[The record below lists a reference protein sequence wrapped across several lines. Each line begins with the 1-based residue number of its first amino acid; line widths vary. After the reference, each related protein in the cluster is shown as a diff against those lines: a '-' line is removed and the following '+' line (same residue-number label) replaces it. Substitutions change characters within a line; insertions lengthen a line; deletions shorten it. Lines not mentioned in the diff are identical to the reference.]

1 MNRLSSPRLALLASF
16 LVAATAFAVGCS
28 DNSQLEARFAPS
40 ETAASPGLVKLVERS
55 HSGTHVVVDAILFG
69 PEPGLDL
76 MAFQFG
82 IKISNTS
89 VASFVPQSTYTQ
101 TALVAGA
108 GQAVSVDVDGDTD
121 PSLVQVRVEKDGG
134 GAGNGVAGASAI
146 VIELAF
152 EVHGS
157 GSTTLTLSGIGGN
170 PPKAVDSHIAPI
182 AAVTFDEASASVMG
196 VTVGG
201 GGY

>member
-1 MNRLSSPRLALLASF
+1 MNRCSSPRLALLASI
-16 LVAATAFAVGCS
+16 LVVAMAFAVGCS
-28 DNSQLEARFAPS
+28 DDAQLEARFSPS
-40 ETAASPGLVKLVERS
+40 ATAAAPGLVKLVERS

-69 PEPGLDL
+69 PKPDLDL

-82 IKISNTS
+82 VKISNTD
-89 VASFVPQSTYTQ
+89 VVSFVPQSSYTQ

-108 GQAVSVDVDGDTD
+108 GQAIAVEVDGASD

-134 GAGNGVAGASAI
+134 GAGNGVAGTSAI

-152 EVHGS
+152 EVHAS

-170 PPKAVDSHIAPI
+170 PPKAIDSHIAPI
-182 AAVTFDEASASVMG
+182 GAVTFDAASANVMG
-196 VTVGG
+196 VTTGG